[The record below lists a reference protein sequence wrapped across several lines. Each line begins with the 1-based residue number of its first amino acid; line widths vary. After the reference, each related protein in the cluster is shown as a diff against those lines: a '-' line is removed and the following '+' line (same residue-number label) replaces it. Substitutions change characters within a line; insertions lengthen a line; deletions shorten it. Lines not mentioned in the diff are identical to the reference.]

1 MRGILITVEGT
12 DCSGKKTQTEM
23 LLNRLINDGYKV
35 RKLSFP
41 MYDTPTGKIV
51 GGPYLGK
58 QSISNGYFEEG
69 ASNVDAKVASLYFA
83 ADRYYNLSKVNDAL
97 EENDIVLLDRYVGS
111 NMAHQ
116 GGKIKDLEERKKI
129 YEWLDNLEYNSL
141 KLPKPDLTIFLYMPY
156 KYSSILKLERTEIDE
171 HESSEEHLLNAE
183 KAYIEIS
190 NIYKYKTVNCVK
202 EDNIRTKKD
211 INDEVYNIIK
221 SYINR

>member
-1 MRGILITVEGT
+1 MKGILITVEGT

-35 RKLSFP
+35 KKLSFP

-116 GGKIKDLEERKKI
+116 GGKIKDSEERKKI
-129 YEWLDNLEYNSL
+129 YDWLDNLEYNSL

-183 KAYIEIS
+183 KAYLEIS
-190 NIYKYKTVNCVK
+190 NIYGYKTVNCIK
-202 EDNIRTKKD
+202 EDNIRTKND

-221 SYINR
+221 SYINK